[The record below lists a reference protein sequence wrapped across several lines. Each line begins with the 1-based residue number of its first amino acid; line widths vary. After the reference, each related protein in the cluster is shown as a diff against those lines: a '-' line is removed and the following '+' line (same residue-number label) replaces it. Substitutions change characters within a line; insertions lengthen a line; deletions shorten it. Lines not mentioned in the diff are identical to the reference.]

1 MLTPD
6 THFSYDLSH
15 PGEKLAAY
23 MLSTV
28 YVKCQVLSV
37 DASALKIFFFFSD
50 LNVMLKTMM

>member
-23 MLSTV
+23 VLSTV

-37 DASALKIFFFFSD
+37 DASALKIFFF
-50 LNVMLKTMM
+50 LILM